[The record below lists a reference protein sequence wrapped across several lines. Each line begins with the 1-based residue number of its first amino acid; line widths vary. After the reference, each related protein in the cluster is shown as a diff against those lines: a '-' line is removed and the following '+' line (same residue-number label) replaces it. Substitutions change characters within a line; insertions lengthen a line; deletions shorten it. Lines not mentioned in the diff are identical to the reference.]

1 MKKALLALM
10 CIAVLT
16 SCQKT
21 ETEPGNNSSNNNNN
35 NNNSNNGF
43 TPPTESYWKINGTAN
58 SASNDAVQ
66 VDLDGG
72 NLNLAKPFTDLG
84 YGYCHLRVFFNG
96 NENIRESIE
105 EGKYKAFPVT
115 ITTSSSVTDSIRVE
129 LDVEGGGNYFYR
141 ATAGVVYI
149 SKKDGK
155 LRFTSKDKL
164 PMSGVKYPDMQSYSY
179 NCELEFSQTEAK

>member
-1 MKKALLALM
+1 MKKTLLALM
-10 CIAVLT
+10 SVALLV

-21 ETEPGNNSSNNNNN
+21 ETTPGNNNSNNNNNN
-35 NNNSNNGF
+35 NNNSNEF

-58 SASNDAVQ
+58 SGSMDAVQ
-66 VDLDGG
+66 VDLYGG
-72 NLNLAKPFTDLG
+72 NMSLAKPFTDLG

-115 ITTSSSVTDSIRVE
+115 ISTGSTVTDSIRVE
-129 LDVEGGGNYFYR
+129 LDVDGGGNYFYR
-141 ATAGVVYI
+141 ATSGVVYI

-155 LRFTSKDKL
+155 LRFTTKAKL
-164 PMSGVKYPDMQSYSY
+164 PMSGVKYPDMQSYTY
-179 NCELEFSQTEAK
+179 NCELEFSQVEAK